1 MSTRRNGE
9 KGQGLIEYA
18 LILILVALI
27 VVVCL
32 ALPAILAIGWVVS
45 NWSAIV
51 VWGSGWQPGG
61 YLYRHRRC
69 HRRSLAHFWP
79 PKIGSRFRFNSVS
92 QDAEFFYQI

>member
-51 VWGSGWQPGG
+51 VWGSGIIAGVQVGNPVAIFIAIVVAIVVLWLISG
-61 YLYRHRRC
+61 RR
-69 HRRSLAHFWP
+69 
-79 PKIGSRFRFNSVS
+79 K
-92 QDAEFFYQI
+92 